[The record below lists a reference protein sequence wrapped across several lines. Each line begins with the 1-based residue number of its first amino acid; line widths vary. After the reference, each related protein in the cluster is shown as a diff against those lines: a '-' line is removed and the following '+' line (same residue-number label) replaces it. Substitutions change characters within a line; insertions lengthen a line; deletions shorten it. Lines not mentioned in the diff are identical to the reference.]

1 MEPVTADF
9 FKQLAETNRWSAIL
23 PEIFLA
29 CIALSLLAIEMLSAK
44 KAGHWIVRTTL
55 VGLILPLAY
64 LLMSFNCTACSA
76 DGALFSGLLIQTDFS
91 TIMRCFFL
99 VSALLVTYLGARY
112 LEGSGLAKTEFFVLV
127 LIIALAMML
136 LVQSHHFVMFFV
148 ALETVTIAFYV
159 LVAYCRTRVLSLEA
173 GLKYLVMGALSSSIL
188 LFGIVLLYGVAGN
201 AALAGASPDALNFS
215 ELKQFIELNADN
227 LLVQLGVLMVL
238 AGICFKIG
246 AVPFQIWVPDVYQGA
261 PLPVTAYLA
270 VASKAAGF
278 AVLLQLVVGPFA
290 GMSDILVPVLSV
302 IAIVSIL
309 FGNIAAVTQ
318 SQVKRVLGF
327 SGIAHAGY
335 LLVGVVAAFYV
346 PWAIYAVL
354 FYLCTYL
361 VASFSVMNVLG
372 FLGREETLSYED
384 FKQFSRKNPFLCT
397 LLTCG
402 LGSLA
407 GIPPLGGFIAKL
419 FLFIAAYQADLYL
432 LLLVSIIGVVI
443 SIYYYFSWIR
453 VCLFS
458 EYASDALHDNNA
470 ISLRRRDY
478 CVLGSLLF
486 ASFLL
491 GLYPGVLPIVP

>member
-1 MEPVTADF
+1 MEPITADF
-9 FKQLAETNRWSAIL
+9 LKQVADTNRWSAIL
-23 PEIFLA
+23 PEIFIV
-29 CIALSLLAIEMLSAK
+29 CVALSLLAIELLLPK
-44 KAGHWIVRTTL
+44 RAGHWIVRTSL
-55 VGLILPLAY
+55 LGLLLPLAY
-64 LLMSFNCTACSA
+64 LLMSFTCTECAA
-76 DGALFSGLLIQTDFS
+76 DGALFSGLLLQSDFS

-99 VSALLVTYLGARY
+99 VSAVLVTYLGALY
-112 LEGSGLAKTEFFVLV
+112 LKGSEWAKTEFFVLV
-127 LIIALAMML
+127 LIIAVAMML

-148 ALETVTIAFYV
+148 ALETMTISFYV

-188 LFGIVLLYGVAGN
+188 LFGIVLLYGLAGN
-201 AALAGASPDALNFS
+201 AALAGFSPDALNYT

-227 LLVQLGVLMVL
+227 LLVKLGVLMVL

-246 AVPFQIWVPDVYQGA
+246 AVPFQIWLPDVYQGA

-278 AVLLQLVVGPFA
+278 AALLQLVTGPFA
-290 GMSDILVPVLSV
+290 GMSQTLVPVLSI

-318 SQVKRVLGF
+318 GQVKRVLAF

-346 PWAIYAVL
+346 PWAVYAVL
-354 FYLCTYL
+354 FYLFTYL
-361 VASFSVMNVLG
+361 VASFSVINVLG
-372 FLGREETLSYED
+372 FLGRDECISYDD
-384 FKQFSRKNPFLCT
+384 FRQFSRKSPFLCT

-419 FLFIAAYQADLYL
+419 FLFVAAYQANLYL
-432 LLLVSIIGVVI
+432 LLCVSIIGVVI

-453 VCLFS
+453 VCLFTES
-458 EYASDALHDNNA
+458 ADRQVGQRSNIH
-470 ISLRRRDY
+470 LRRRDY
-478 CVLGSLLF
+478 CVLGTLLF
-486 ASFLL
+486 AGFLL
-491 GLYPGVLPIVP
+491 GLYPAALPIIP